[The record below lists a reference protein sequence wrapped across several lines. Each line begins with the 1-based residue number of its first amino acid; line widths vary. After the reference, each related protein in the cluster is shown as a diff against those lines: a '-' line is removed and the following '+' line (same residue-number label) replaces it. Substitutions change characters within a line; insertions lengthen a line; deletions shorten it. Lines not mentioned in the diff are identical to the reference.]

1 MRLIV
6 DESTGAAVVADLRTA
21 GHDVLAVAGA
31 MPQADD
37 AAILE
42 HAEREARVLLTNDKD
57 FGELAFRAGLGHAGI
72 LLLRLHD
79 DVPSRR
85 VEVVRAVL
93 ARWADRLPGS
103 FAVATEQGIRFRD
116 ATP

>member
-6 DESTGAAVVADLRTA
+6 DESTGTTVVAYLRAA
-21 GHDVLAVAGA
+21 GHDVLAVAEA

-42 HAEREARVLLTNDKD
+42 RAEREARVLLTNDKD
-57 FGELAFRAGLGHAGI
+57 FGDLAFRVGLGHAGI

-79 DVPSRR
+79 DVPARR
-85 VEVVRAVL
+85 IEVVRAVL
-93 ARWADRLPGS
+93 ARWADRLPGR

-116 ATP
+116 PSP